1 MFQAGVE
8 DDLEVCEIQNQG
20 VREDDENLLQVLGL
34 AQAFHGSVN
43 ELTEAWGDIDGG
55 LRYIE
60 GKQAAM
66 DMALEELENATV
78 TKMDRGDIVLNE
90 ADTERIA
97 LYDLVEGMDEELNGL
112 LRRVSGTAESLQDIY
127 EQRVVPAN
135 KANAMGLFLRLANDH
150 QQALEWLQRT
160 GRRVEEGVVI
170 VEGKLR

>member
-1 MFQAGVE
+1 
-8 DDLEVCEIQNQG
+8 
-20 VREDDENLLQVLGL
+20 
-34 AQAFHGSVN
+34 
-43 ELTEAWGDIDGG
+43 
-55 LRYIE
+55 
-60 GKQAAM
+60 
-66 DMALEELENATV
+66 MALEELENATV